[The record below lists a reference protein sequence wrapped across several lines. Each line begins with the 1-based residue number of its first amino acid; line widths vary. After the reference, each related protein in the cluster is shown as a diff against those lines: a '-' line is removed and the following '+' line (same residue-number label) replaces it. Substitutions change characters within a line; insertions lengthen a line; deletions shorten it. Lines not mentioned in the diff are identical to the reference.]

1 MQQQGCIWQKM
12 IVIRIEEQKSS
23 IMKTEN
29 NNNSNKTNRILV
41 VASILLLIIA
51 LLAIG
56 VRVSAQERVEMLSD
70 FESWTESQ
78 IKESRL
84 IGGQTKILY
93 KVGGSWGSSNAH
105 AKAMGVDK
113 VSVSVS
119 PEKRGEGYCCRMEST
134 LETVSAIGINF
145 KAFATG
151 SIYTGKMLDVV
162 GMAQSKDPSSAID
175 MGVPFTGKP
184 SALVLDYKAL
194 IQDQPAIFANAG
206 THVKTVEGRDK
217 GHITLILQHRWEE
230 NGRVY
235 AYRVGSA
242 EKSID
247 SSTGEWLNDY
257 RVPVQ
262 YCQTEQTNALTTNR
276 FKTHNSNGEMVNIE
290 EVAWRGDMQPTHII
304 IQISAGSMP
313 PFTGCPG
320 NIVWCDNIRLA
331 YDTNALAQA
340 K

>member
-1 MQQQGCIWQKM
+1 MQ
-12 IVIRIEEQKSS
+12 
-23 IMKTEN
+23 TE
-29 NNNSNKTNRILV
+29 NSNKPNTTNTTIV
-41 VASILLLIIA
+41 VVSILILIIA

-56 VRVSAQERVEMLSD
+56 VRVSAQERIEPLPFGD

-84 IGGQTKILY
+84 IGGQTKTLY
-93 KVGGSWGSSNAH
+93 KVGGAWGSSNAY
-105 AKAMGVDK
+105 AKAMGVEK
-113 VSVSVS
+113 VSVSVT
-119 PEKRGEGYCCRMEST
+119 PERRGEGWCCRMEST

-145 KAFATG
+145 KALATG
-151 SIYTGKMLDVV
+151 SIYTGKMMDVV
-162 GMAQSKDPSSAID
+162 GMAQSKDPNSAID

-184 SALVLDYKAL
+184 NALVLDYKAL

-206 THVKTVEGRDK
+206 TQIKSVDGRDK

-230 NGRVY
+230 NGHVY
-235 AYRVGSA
+235 AYRVGMA

-247 SSTGEWLNDY
+247 STTDEWLNDY

-262 YCQTEQTNALTTNR
+262 YYQTEQTRALSSDR
-276 FKTHNSNGEMVNIE
+276 FKTHNSSGEMVNIE

-304 IQISAGSMP
+304 IQISAGSMA

-331 YDTNALAQA
+331 YDNNVLAQA